1 MVPEVKFVIFQ
12 FRADL
17 NISAPPNLW
26 TCQFFMCNIQ
36 TNQETWQE
44 IFYYILRQS
53 DGPSFGMHA
62 LSPSHGQKD
71 HEQDVPRKKNP
82 NFISNWNSV
91 WNFNRLW
98 VSLVSTD
105 EFATE
110 LPQTIKIFTFVILA
124 WWSLIR
130 FLLTSR
136 SCNIK
141 KSRSFNPSC
150 AIYSILS
157 LQRRARAR
165 FLALPLPSPRAKIEL
180 HNFGCSSLPLAR
192 GSYTRGLSYREVRYA

>member
-1 MVPEVKFVIFQ
+1 
-12 FRADL
+12 
-17 NISAPPNLW
+17 
-26 TCQFFMCNIQ
+26 MCNIQ

-53 DGPSFGMHA
+53 DGASFGMHA

-91 WNFNRLW
+91 WNFNRLC

-136 SCNIK
+136 SCKIK
-141 KSRSFNPSC
+141 KSRSFNLRD
-150 AIYSILS
+150 ILDTFTAAA
-157 LQRRARAR
+157 RPRALFGA
-165 FLALPLPSPRAKIEL
+165 PSPQPPREDRAPQFWLFIPPFSK
-180 HNFGCSSLPLAR
+180 R
-192 GSYTRGLSYREVRYA
+192 

>member
-1 MVPEVKFVIFQ
+1 
-12 FRADL
+12 
-17 NISAPPNLW
+17 
-26 TCQFFMCNIQ
+26 MCNIQ
-36 TNQETWQE
+36 TNQKTWQE

-53 DGPSFGMHA
+53 DGASFGMYA

-71 HEQDVPRKKNP
+71 HEQDVPRKKTP

-91 WNFNRLW
+91 WNFNRLC

-136 SCNIK
+136 SCKIK
-141 KSRSFNPSC
+141 KAAALIC

-165 FLALPLPSPRAKIEL
+165 FLALPLPNPRAKIEL

>member
-1 MVPEVKFVIFQ
+1 
-12 FRADL
+12 
-17 NISAPPNLW
+17 
-26 TCQFFMCNIQ
+26 MCNIQ

-53 DGPSFGMHA
+53 DGASFGMHA

-91 WNFNRLW
+91 WNFNRLC

-141 KSRSFNPSC
+141 K
-150 AIYSILS
+150 AAVLILVARYTRYFHCS
-157 LQRRARAR
+157 GAPARAFWR
-165 FLALPLPSPRAKIEL
+165 SLSPTPARRSSSTILAVHPSL
-180 HNFGCSSLPLAR
+180 
-192 GSYTRGLSYREVRYA
+192 